1 MDKLKDLL
9 VNNFHINERIYDINI
24 DADFESISM
33 LINHHKHCNDFYYHN
48 VDETFNENFN
58 KVLCQCKLKSMK
70 LSGLD
75 DSKFD
80 VTFGKSGT
88 DALNRILNSIHSNK
102 ALFIHTTHEH
112 PCVFEHPLVKT
123 SDQVII
129 DLDDTDHM
137 VDFNL
142 LNQAIVN
149 NNIDTIVLSVICTQS
164 NTGDIAPL
172 EKIKNIQT
180 KIKHILFENELDIKF
195 YTILDATQ
203 ELFVLKDRDYSFADF
218 IFGSG
223 YLGFSPSL
231 FGYLFYKKSQ
241 HNVVK
246 DLTTME
252 YFRSIKPHISK
263 LNRHLTV
270 VENTKLEDFTDRI
283 NEFFAIV
290 NERFDLDFRRVTN
303 NDQLNQINTLF
314 YFHSDKLDLSDCHY
328 HYTIRD
334 RYYNK
339 DNNVALRIA
348 YCDLMEDTLNRF
360 PMLIYIYKIIE
371 FKHKGGD
378 FAKYRPQQ

>member
-1 MDKLKDLL
+1 MDRLKDLL
-9 VNNFHINERIYDINI
+9 VNKFHINESVYDVNI

-48 VDETFNENFN
+48 FEEFFNENFN
-58 KVLCQCKLKSMK
+58 KLLCQCKIKSVK

-75 DSKFD
+75 SFNFD

-88 DALNRILNSIHSNK
+88 DVLNKILNSIHTNK
-102 ALFIHTTHEH
+102 ALFIHTAHEH
-112 PCVFEHPLVKT
+112 PCVFEHPLVKA
-123 SDQVII
+123 SEQIVIN
-129 DLDDTDHM
+129 LDDMEHLFDI
-137 VDFNL
+137 DL
-142 LNQAIVN
+142 LNQTNVN
-149 NNIDTIVLSVICTQS
+149 SDIDTIVLSVICTQS
-164 NTGDIAPL
+164 NTGDITPL
-172 EKIKNIQT
+172 DKIKNIQT
-180 KIKHILFENELDIKF
+180 KIKQILFENDLDIKF

-241 HNVVK
+241 HKVIEN
-246 DLTTME
+246 LTTMD
-252 YFRSIKPHISK
+252 YFKTIKPHISK
-263 LNRHLTV
+263 LNRHLNV
-270 VENTKLEDFTDRI
+270 VENTKLEDFTDRV
-283 NEFFAIV
+283 NEFYDII
-290 NERFDLDFRRVTN
+290 NERFDLDFKRVTN

-348 YCDLMEDTLNRF
+348 YCDLMEETLNRF
-360 PMLIYIYKIIE
+360 PILIYLYKIIE
-371 FKHKGGD
+371 FKHEGGD
-378 FAKYRPQQ
+378 FAEYRFK